1 MREFF
6 IEQIFSGFVVTAFP
20 FAFIVLA
27 FALTAC
33 GGGGNSASE
42 ESFVSGD
49 GSTTFIKIADRK
61 IAPAITGMTLSGEN
75 YTYQKDKVAVVNVW
89 ASWCSPCRA
98 EAPTLVALANK
109 YTDVAFIGILTRDNP
124 ANAEAFERRFK
135 IPYPTVID
143 DSILLGFKGS
153 LPANAIPTTVILD
166 KSGYVAA
173 RISGVVTVASL
184 SKLIEKVSA
193 E

>member
-1 MREFF
+1 MKRFA
-6 IEQIFSGFVVTAFP
+6 AFL
-20 FAFIVLA
+20 VLA

-33 GGGGNSASE
+33 GGGGSSTSE

-49 GSTTFIKIADRK
+49 GSTTFIKISDRK
-61 IAPAITGMTLSGEN
+61 IAPAITGMTLSGDN
-75 YTYQKDKVAVVNVW
+75 YTYKKDRIAVVNVW

-124 ANAEAFERRFK
+124 ANAEAFERRFN

-166 KSGYVAA
+166 KSGLVAA
-173 RISGVVTVASL
+173 RISGVGTVASL

>member
-1 MREFF
+1 MKKF
-6 IEQIFSGFVVTAFP
+6 A
-20 FAFIVLA
+20 AFIVLA

-33 GGGGNSASE
+33 GGGGSSASE

-49 GSTTFIKIADRK
+49 GATTFIKISDRK
-61 IAPAITGMTLSGEN
+61 IAPVITGMTLSGEN
-75 YTYQKDKVAVVNVW
+75 YTYQKDRVAVVNVW

-153 LPANAIPTTVILD
+153 LPANAIPTTVVLD
-166 KSGYVAA
+166 KSGLVAA

-184 SKLIEKVSA
+184 SKLIEKVAA

>member
-1 MREFF
+1 MKKF
-6 IEQIFSGFVVTAFP
+6 I
-20 FAFIVLA
+20 AFIVLA

-33 GGGGNSASE
+33 GGGGSSSTE

-49 GSTTFIKIADRK
+49 GSTTYIKSSDRK

-75 YTYQKDKVAVVNVW
+75 YTYEKDRVAVVNVW

-124 ANAEAFERRFK
+124 ANAEAFERRFN
-135 IPYPTVID
+135 ID
-143 DSILLGFKGS
+143 DSILIGFKGS

-166 KSGYVAA
+166 KSGRVAA
-173 RISGVVTVASL
+173 RISGAVTVASL
-184 SKLIEKVSA
+184 SELIEKVSA

>member
-1 MREFF
+1 MKK
-6 IEQIFSGFVVTAFP
+6 
-20 FAFIVLA
+20 
-27 FALTAC
+27 FALIISLAIALSGC
-33 GGGGNSASE
+33 SGGGTSSAE

-49 GSTTFIKIADRK
+49 GSVTFIKIADRK
-61 IAPAITGMTLSGEN
+61 IAPAITGLTLSGTN
-75 YTYQKDKVAVVNVW
+75 YTYAKDRVAVVNVW

-98 EAPTLVALANK
+98 EAPILVDLANK
-109 YTDVAFIGILTRDNP
+109 YTNVAFIGILTRDNP

-143 DSILLGFKGS
+143 DSILIGFKGS
-153 LPANAIPTTVILD
+153 LPANAIPSTVILD
-166 KSGYVAA
+166 KNGRVAA

-184 SKLIEKVSA
+184 TELIERVSG

>member
-1 MREFF
+1 MKRFA
-6 IEQIFSGFVVTAFP
+6 AFL
-20 FAFIVLA
+20 VLA

-33 GGGGNSASE
+33 GGGGSSTSE

-49 GSTTFIKIADRK
+49 GSTTFIKISDRK

-75 YTYQKDKVAVVNVW
+75 YTYNRDRVAVVNVW

-124 ANAEAFERRFK
+124 ANAEAFERRFN

-166 KSGYVAA
+166 KSGLVAA

-184 SKLIEKVSA
+184 SKLIEKVAA

>member
-1 MREFF
+1 MKR
-6 IEQIFSGFVVTAFP
+6 IAAFM
-20 FAFIVLA
+20 VLA

-33 GGGGNSASE
+33 GGGGSSTAE

-49 GSTTFIKIADRK
+49 GSTTFIKISDRK

-75 YTYQKDKVAVVNVW
+75 YTYKKDRVAVVNVW

-124 ANAEAFERRFK
+124 ANAEVFERRFN

-166 KSGYVAA
+166 KSGLVAA

>member
-1 MREFF
+1 MKKL
-6 IEQIFSGFVVTAFP
+6 IV
-20 FAFIVLA
+20 FIVLA

-33 GGGGNSASE
+33 GGGGSSSSE

-49 GSTTFIKIADRK
+49 GATTYIKISDRK

-75 YTYQKDKVAVVNVW
+75 YTYSKEQVAVVNVW

-135 IPYPTVID
+135 IPYPTIID
-143 DSILLGFKGS
+143 DSILIGFKGS

-166 KSGYVAA
+166 KSGRVAA
-173 RISGVVTVASL
+173 RVSGVVTVASL
-184 SKLIEKVSA
+184 SELIEKVSA